1 MSQAE
6 LLESLSEQYRKHLDP
21 SGGPA
26 RMMAARGMAPLPPRE
41 LFIVLC
47 GLSIDPNEGLADSAA
62 ASLGKLPEDLLAPA
76 LEADLPAAALSIATP
91 HLKNREPLLE
101 KILLNQKTPDDV
113 IASVAAGLSESLA
126 EIVIGNQERCLR
138 SEAIISEV
146 RKNGALPR
154 ASLDRMFDFLVRSG
168 VIYDEMPE
176 FAQAMSRLSVTEMA
190 SFAEKVELPPGI
202 GDFTEEDGSETEQEE
217 ERRVPMLKLVAQ
229 LTAAQKVAL
238 ALKGNREARTIL
250 IRDSNRVVAAAA
262 VRNPRLSEAEVLS
275 AAQNRSLC
283 DEVIRIISNS
293 REMVR
298 PYPVK
303 LALVYNPKT
312 PLAVAMRFLNL
323 LRAADVRTLAKS
335 KGVPQALAK
344 QAQRLASKK
353 KGR

>member
-1 MSQAE
+1 MSQSE
-6 LLESLSEQYRKHLDP
+6 LLESLEEQYRKYLEP

-41 LFIVLC
+41 LLIVLC
-47 GLSIDPNEGLADSAA
+47 GLSIDSDEALSAA
-62 ASLGKLPEDLLAPA
+62 ATASLDKLPEDLLAPA
-76 LEADLPAAALSIATP
+76 LETNLPTIALSIATQ
-91 HLKNREPLLE
+91 HLKNRELLLE
-101 KILLNQKTPDDV
+101 KILLNQNTADDV
-113 IASVAAGLSESLA
+113 IAGVAKNLSEPLA
-126 EIVIGNQERCLR
+126 EIVIGNQQRCLR

-146 RKNGALPR
+146 RKNGAISR

-176 FAQAMSRLSVTEMA
+176 FAQAMGRLSVSEMEN
-190 SFAEKVELPPGI
+190 FADRVELPSEI
-202 GDFTEEDGSETEQEE
+202 GDFTEEAGADDEQEDG
-217 ERRVPMLKLVAQ
+217 RRVPMLKLVAQ

-250 IRDSNRVVAAAA
+250 IRDSNRVVASAA

-293 REMVR
+293 RDMAR

-312 PLAVAMRFLNL
+312 PLAIALRFLNL
-323 LRAADVRTLAKS
+323 LRASDLKNIGKS
-335 KGVPQALAK
+335 KGVPQAVAK
-344 QAQRLASKK
+344 QALRMAAKK

>member
-1 MSQAE
+1 MSQSE
-6 LLESLSEQYRKHLDP
+6 LLESLGEQYHKHLAP

-41 LFIVLC
+41 LLIVLC
-47 GLSIDPNEGLADSAA
+47 GLSIDSDEKLSTAA
-62 ASLGKLPEDLLAPA
+62 ITSLGKLPDDLLAPA
-76 LEADLPAAALSIATP
+76 LGGDLPPLALAIATP
-91 HLKNREPLLE
+91 HLKGRDALLE
-101 KILLNQKTPDDV
+101 TILLNQNTGDEV
-113 IASVAAGLSESLA
+113 IAGVAAELSESLA
-126 EIVIGNQERCLR
+126 EIVLGNQERCLR
-138 SEAIISEV
+138 SEQIVSQI
-146 RKNGALPR
+146 RKNGSLSR

-176 FAQAMSRLSVTEMA
+176 FAQAMSRLSVNEMEH
-190 SFAEKVELPPGI
+190 FAELVELPSEM
-202 GDFTEEDGSETEQEE
+202 GDFTEEDGAVEE
-217 ERRVPMLKLVAQ
+217 DDDGRRVPMLKLVAQ

-250 IRDSNRVVAAAA
+250 IRDSNRVVASAA

-312 PLAVAMRFLNL
+312 PLAVSMRFLNL
-323 LRAADVRTLAKS
+323 LRAADVKNLAKS
-335 KGVPQALAK
+335 KGVPQAVAK
-344 QAQRLASKK
+344 QAQRLAGKK
-353 KGR
+353 KPR